1 MAWQGEAWHGKARQG
16 RRGEAWPGK
25 AGLGRR
31 GKAGRGWAGQGEA
44 DRQGWAFEAFNR
56 GVEADIGW
64 STYSVT
70 ECTGDWNN

>member
-1 MAWQGEAWHGKARQG
+1 MTYSVTISWGKEDDAIVHY
-16 RRGEAWPGK
+16 EFNTK
-25 AGLGRR
+25 KEL
-31 GKAGRGWAGQGEA
+31 
-44 DRQGWAFEAFNR
+44 EAFNR